1 MRLMAVQI
9 GLAIWP
15 QEIKNLPEVKVFITN
30 SRELTSC
37 DMTGIVLDDVNL
49 GWEEQRQ
56 TIPSNSFSNV
66 QKEL

>member
-1 MRLMAVQI
+1 MAVQI

-37 DMTGIVLDDVNL
+37 DMTGIVLDAVNL
-49 GWEEQRQ
+49 GWEEQRR
-56 TIPSNSFSNV
+56 TIPSNSFLSTKRIIEN
-66 QKEL
+66 